1 MTVRR
6 GPVTIRVPASSAN
19 LGPGFDA
26 FGLALTLYD
35 EITVEATGHDGL
47 VVEVEGEGAHEV
59 PRTAD
64 HLVVRAMDAAFD
76 LMAER
81 PTGLRVACVNRIPH
95 ARGLGSSSAAIVGG
109 IAAARALIEDSEQRL
124 DDAAAFQLA
133 VDLEGHPDNVAAAQF
148 GGFTIAWVEGAA
160 AATERL
166 DSDVRVTVFVPPEGV
181 ATEHARGVLPED
193 VPHRDAAL
201 NAGRAA
207 LLVAALTGAP
217 DRLISATEDRLHQS
231 YRAGEMPGSY
241 RLMQNLRVEG
251 VPAVI
256 SGAGPTV
263 LAFAR
268 GIADATPAGWTVH
281 ELDVDQHGV
290 AIREPDGSGPRV

>member
-1 MTVRR
+1 MTIRR
-6 GPVTIRVPASSAN
+6 GPVTVQVPASSAN

-26 FGLALTLYD
+26 FGLALTMYD
-35 EITVEATGHDGL
+35 EITVEATDDESL
-47 VVEVEGEGAHEV
+47 TINVEGEGAADV
-59 PRTAD
+59 PRSAD
-64 HLVVRAMDAAFD
+64 HLVVRAMDATFD
-76 LMAER
+76 LLGER
-81 PTGLRVACVNRIPH
+81 PTGLRVSCLNRIPH

-109 IAAARALIEDSEQRL
+109 IAAARALVEDSQVRL

-148 GGFTIAWVEGAA
+148 GGFTIAWVDGATA
-160 AATERL
+160 AVERL
-166 DSDVRVTVFVPPEGV
+166 ESAVEVTVFVPPGGV
-181 ATEHARGVLPED
+181 STKAARGVLPET
-193 VPHRDAAL
+193 VPHADAAL

-217 DRLISATEDRLHQS
+217 HRLISATEDRLHQS
-231 YRAGEMPGSY
+231 YRADEMPESY
-241 RLMQNLRVEG
+241 KLVRNLRVDG

-268 GIADATPAGWTVH
+268 GVTGAAPAGWAVH
-281 ELDVDQHGV
+281 ELDVDTSGV
-290 AIREPDGSGPRV
+290 RIR